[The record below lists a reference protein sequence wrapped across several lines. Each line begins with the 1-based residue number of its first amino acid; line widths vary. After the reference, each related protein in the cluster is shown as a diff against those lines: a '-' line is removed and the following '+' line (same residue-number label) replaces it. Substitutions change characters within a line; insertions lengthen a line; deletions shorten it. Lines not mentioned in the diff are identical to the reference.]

1 MPRQV
6 LEPPD
11 RAVNLIEQSNQAT
24 RKVYHSLAGL
34 AREEVKTSKNMTGG
48 CT

>member
-11 RAVNLIEQSNQAT
+11 RAVNLIEHANQAT

-34 AREEVKTSKNMTGG
+34 AREEVKTSESMTWR